1 MKRKYIV
8 KQNDIKDCGICCL
21 ESIIRYYNGNIPLEI
36 LRLDT
41 RTNQNGTTAYNL
53 LKTAKKYG
61 LNGIGKKIDDIK
73 DKEIILPAIA
83 HIITEKGIN
92 HFVVIYKIT
101 DNYIY
106 IMDPSKG
113 YIKKEINTFLQE
125 WTKVVLLFQP
135 YKTIPL
141 YKTNNN
147 IKELLITV
155 IQKEKDKIIKI
166 IITNILIIFL
176 SIILSYHYKIIISHL
191 NKYLYISLLFLL
203 LTILKIYLNHIRNNI
218 SIELSTNIDLSII
231 PSFIKHII
239 NLPLNVIK
247 SRTTGEILTRVQDL
261 NSIKN
266 LFSEILINIILD
278 ISLILCSSL
287 FLYVIN
293 SRLFFILC
301 IISLIYILIGIVSS
315 PILNRRIND
324 NIDLETEFNSSLG
337 ETIESLET
345 IKNLNITNIHSTN
358 LISTYTMYSNSIFCF
373 NKLYN
378 MINTI
383 FSSIN
388 DIGLFIINS
397 YGIYLYKMDNLS
409 LLSLITFNSLL
420 SYFIEPIKD
429 IVNHIPNLNQ
439 INLSYIKTNE
449 FLSIAKEDLKHKESF
464 ISGDISF
471 NNISYSYDDFNKVL
485 SNINITFKKNK
496 HYILRGA
503 TGSGKSTLLKMLN
516 HNINDYEGNIT
527 INNINIKDYNLNTL
541 RSNILYVSQNE
552 KLFTDTIYNNIVLNK
567 KISIFKLNKILKIT
581 KVDELINKKSLRL
594 DSYLYDSG
602 HNLSGGERQRIIL
615 ARSIVQNPKIL
626 VLDESLSETD
636 RKTEKYILDKVD
648 KHLKDTTIIYIT
660 HTSNSSFKNIVKIS
674 NNHIK

>member
-61 LNGIGKKIDDIK
+61 LNGIGKKIDNINSK
-73 DKEIILPAIA
+73 DIILPCIA
-83 HIITEKGIN
+83 HTVTSKGIN

-101 DNYIY
+101 NKYIY

-176 SIILSYHYKIIISHL
+176 SIILSYHYKIIISYL

-203 LTILKIYLNHIRNNI
+203 LTILKLYINHIRNNI

-373 NKLYN
+373 NKL
-378 MINTI
+378 
-383 FSSIN
+383 
-388 DIGLFIINS
+388 
-397 YGIYLYKMDNLS
+397 
-409 LLSLITFNSLL
+409 
-420 SYFIEPIKD
+420 
-429 IVNHIPNLNQ
+429 
-439 INLSYIKTNE
+439 
-449 FLSIAKEDLKHKESF
+449 
-464 ISGDISF
+464 
-471 NNISYSYDDFNKVL
+471 
-485 SNINITFKKNK
+485 
-496 HYILRGA
+496 
-503 TGSGKSTLLKMLN
+503 
-516 HNINDYEGNIT
+516 
-527 INNINIKDYNLNTL
+527 
-541 RSNILYVSQNE
+541 
-552 KLFTDTIYNNIVLNK
+552 
-567 KISIFKLNKILKIT
+567 
-581 KVDELINKKSLRL
+581 
-594 DSYLYDSG
+594 
-602 HNLSGGERQRIIL
+602 
-615 ARSIVQNPKIL
+615 
-626 VLDESLSETD
+626 
-636 RKTEKYILDKVD
+636 
-648 KHLKDTTIIYIT
+648 
-660 HTSNSSFKNIVKIS
+660 
-674 NNHIK
+674 